1 MNLEEQPAQLES
13 TPKPFTEI
21 PGLWLRLGGMTETF
35 FSQELPRASVRN
47 TLLSMLVLSGLS
59 ALISVVI
66 VLLSTTALGT
76 ANTTNPLETVLG
88 IGVIS
93 IVLFCVQ
100 LIVPLKLLSKQWNNV
115 CQRAA
120 LWGQG
125 HIQRAILFEF
135 AVLRPVDSDLIIV
148 RIFFIDPYGGHIRC
162 LRG

>member
-100 LIVPLKLLSKQWNNV
+100 LIVPPLSFYLNNGIIYASALLFGAGAHSARN
-115 CQRAA
+115 
-120 LWGQG
+120 
-125 HIQRAILFEF
+125 
-135 AVLRPVDSDLIIV
+135 LI
-148 RIFFIDPYGGHIRC
+148 
-162 LRG
+162 